1 MDGKMSLLQLLK
13 PLTSNTIKEKSL
25 FTKKKGKKKEEKSLS
40 VYNLFNSIVQIK
52 ERILNSTG
60 MKKQ

>member
-13 PLTSNTIKEKSL
+13 PLTSNTKKKKSL